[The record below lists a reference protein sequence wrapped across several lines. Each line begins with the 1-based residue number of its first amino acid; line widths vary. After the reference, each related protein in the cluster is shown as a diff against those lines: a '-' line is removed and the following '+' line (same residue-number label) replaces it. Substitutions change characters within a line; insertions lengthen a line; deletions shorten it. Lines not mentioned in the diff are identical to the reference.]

1 MSINANN
8 ESPHNYESSK
18 GKGKAVDRRSWEDL
32 LQENEGLKQQLE
44 TTKNWWVT
52 DKRVL
57 ESKVKNLEQK
67 LKEVLE
73 KGTKSLEQEI
83 GDSVHVSNLEIES
96 NNYEKLYKAAKEAL
110 RRASPLMEVGAAV
123 RHHYLER
130 SQKKVATW
138 YGMQA
143 FYNTINIPLRDAAFA
158 AENDPNPKADLALY
172 QCGFLDP
179 KNRADLKLFV
189 ELYKLDVNVAMQ
201 LRILESRSQE
211 YLCNLRAMLFTT
223 TKSRLCAGWDYYNL
237 KPYIDDFLRL
247 DQDITL
253 LCPKMVEDG
262 KPLYGDNEE
271 PVEDPRVWGKIHEIQ
286 AILSFLGLPDEDK
299 HRRPH

>member
-1 MSINANN
+1 LSINPNN
-8 ESPHNYESSK
+8 ESLVNYKLSK
-18 GKGKAVDRRSWEDL
+18 GKGKAIDRRSWEDL
-32 LQENEGLKQQLE
+32 LEENECLKQQLE
-44 TTKNWWVT
+44 TIKDSWDT

-57 ESKVKNLEQK
+57 ESKVKNLEEK

-73 KGTKSLEQEI
+73 KGIKSLEQEI
-83 GDSVHVSNLEIES
+83 GDSVHVSNVEIES
-96 NNYEKLYKAAKEAL
+96 NNYEKLYKAAKEEL
-110 RRASPLMEVGAAV
+110 RRARPLMEVGASV

-143 FYNTINIPLRDAAFA
+143 FYNTINVPHRDAAFLA
-158 AENDPNPKADLALY
+158 ANDPNPKADLALY

-179 KNRADLKLFV
+179 KNRADLKLFI

-211 YLCNLRAMLFTT
+211 YLCNLRAILFTT
-223 TKSRLCAGWDYYNL
+223 TKSRLCNGLSYYHI
-237 KPYIDDFLRL
+237 KPYIDNFLRL
-247 DQDITL
+247 DQDITR
-253 LCPKMVEDG
+253 LCPKMVEEG

-271 PVEDPRVWGKIHEIQ
+271 PVEDPRVWDKIHEIQ
-286 AILSFLGLPDEDK
+286 AILSFLGLPEEDK
-299 HRRPH
+299 HRQPH